1 MSTSLFYF
9 SVDSD
14 LGSKKKKNVFTA
26 LSSHDPKNLVQW
38 TVNFEEKKTGK
49 GICRGKKSTKQN
61 LKKTIT
67 SKMLRGI

>member
-14 LGSKKKKNVFTA
+14 LGSRKKYVFTA

-49 GICRGKKSTKQN
+49 GICKGEKKHKTKFKEN
-61 LKKTIT
+61 NNIKNA
-67 SKMLRGI
+67 